1 MMTAVVLA
9 VGGIDPTGL
18 AGLAADVRAGAAA
31 GVHVA
36 TAVSALTVQNGRGV
50 FRVEPVSPE
59 LLGAQVRAVLEDLPV
74 RAVKIGLVPDGRSLD
89 TVMATLGGSGVP
101 IVLDPVLSATS
112 GGRLSG
118 LGISDLARMAGG
130 GEILLTPNLDEAA
143 ELLGE
148 ERIDGL
154 DGMKRAASALARRTG
169 CAVLLKGGHQDEGGT
184 VADVLCDGRIV
195 SVFRS
200 HRVPARA
207 RGTGC
212 ALATLIAAGLAR
224 GREVGCAVP
233 TARRMISEALERIAV
248 EAGRADDPA
257 VLPLLSE
264 RDRT

>member
-1 MMTAVVLA
+1 MTAVVLA

-36 TAVSALTVQNGRGV
+36 TAVSVLTVQNGRGV
-50 FRVEPVSPE
+50 SHVEPVSPE

-89 TVMATLGGSGVP
+89 AVMAVLDGSGVP

-118 LGISDLARMAGG
+118 LGIDDLTRAAGG

-148 ERIDGL
+148 GRIDGL

-169 CAVLLKGGHQDEGGT
+169 CAVLLKGGHLEEGGT
-184 VADVLCDGRIV
+184 VADVLCDDRIV
-195 SVFRS
+195 SVFRT

-212 ALATLIAAGLAR
+212 TLATLIAAGLAR
-224 GREVGCAVP
+224 GRELGSAVP
-233 TARRMISEALERIAV
+233 TARRMVSEALERIA
-248 EAGRADDPA
+248 AGKGRTDVPA
-257 VLPLLSE
+257 ALPLTPE
-264 RDRT
+264 NGRT